1 MWLFPCSNRSVI
13 LIILVSLSI
22 HVSTASPLV
31 QTSSSIKIESPL
43 NGTAVD
49 RLSSDLAAPA
59 HGSSNT
65 VVPAAPSN
73 QPDQSRNGTVT
84 DELPSANTT
93 LTHSVTDA
101 SSPAP
106 TPAVTTR
113 NTTEGKTYDR
123 VVPGYGLTSFGEDHQ
138 PFVRCHIM
146 NKDRNESNVRC
157 PWPKTEFIHKAMGC
171 SAMLTL
177 TDPDKYIDNYT
188 NGMFVPREDFTIGL
202 ASCVHEK
209 LPRVWSTCREDEC
222 VASIDVEHMKKYRAA
237 GRHAEC
243 CCRTHNCN
251 LKVRLQ
257 FRKYVPLHEVVYDE
271 EEDEVTTT
279 TTPMPTTTTTEAP
292 STGFLSSPWLIVSSL
307 VMSGILI
314 VCVGL
319 LCWCCLCRAKRS
331 GKTAR
336 GEEGVELI
344 ERAKKR
350 NDLNASI
357 EIIEVLAQG
366 KLAKIEK
373 VRLTD
378 RTTGEERIAILK
390 STDYSTFRKEE
401 AACRL
406 LANGHNHIA
415 HLIGVNTDQEQN
427 LHQLAFKIEELGDLA
442 TYLQTS
448 IWSYMDTVR
457 FLTSFMDGLA
467 YIHSPIPQKNGG
479 SLTIVHRD
487 IKSRNIL
494 VRADRTAV
502 ICDFNCAEPLV
513 TGSGIQKGRISQKGT
528 LHYMAP
534 EALKSYT
541 CNVEGFKMRD
551 IYAAALVFW
560 EVLNRTQMDE
570 EDEVAPARM
579 PFEAEVEEERSV
591 EEEKFLNAFD
601 YNPREKFAPKPVL
614 YILMRLIHDEERR
627 PQFREKLRTHLEVA
641 KASGDSKPAP
651 NEMTSKEYYF
661 DYYSHFGIHE
671 EMLKDEVRTNTYRN
685 SIYHNKH
692 LFKEIIRSIE
702 CMWDHESEAR
712 LTAACVHLRLSKL
725 LDYIQKPLDSYEY
738 PSSMFI
744 DQPPNLYFP
753 PTQ

>member
-251 LKVRLQ
+251 LKATDENPSWILLLMIQLGDTRSVAQADGRGFSKLEMEESGSESRPPVVSARMENQLQVRLQ

-479 SLTIVHRD
+479 SLTIVHRRHSVEVDGLLRDPDRENAHSNSYEWRRIVGVCRD

-627 PQFREKLRTHLEVA
+627 PQFREKLRTHL
-641 KASGDSKPAP
+641 
-651 NEMTSKEYYF
+651 M
-661 DYYSHFGIHE
+661 
-671 EMLKDEVRTNTYRN
+671 
-685 SIYHNKH
+685 
-692 LFKEIIRSIE
+692 IIVER
-702 CMWDHESEAR
+702 
-712 LTAACVHLRLSKL
+712 
-725 LDYIQKPLDSYEY
+725 
-738 PSSMFI
+738 
-744 DQPPNLYFP
+744 
-753 PTQ
+753 